1 MSQIRNRRRKK
12 KEKGRY
18 LQITP
23 DAPLVRLRKI
33 FSRSIYASAI
43 RTYVVYDPYT
53 TADIR
58 RKKFCGYESC
68 VVYESKNLIDESGL
82 EMAKRPVSV
91 RVEEHVLDELDARAK
106 SLGKK
111 DRSAHL
117 RDLIIDD
124 LTTADEAQS
133 ASPEII
139 EVRREIRVLRASF
152 QNGIMGLMLMLDRTM
167 TPEQA
172 EKWVEEN
179 L

>member
-33 FSRSIYASAI
+33 FSTSFPASAI

-53 TADIR
+53 IASIR
-58 RKKFCGYESC
+58 RKTFYGNESC
-68 VVYESKNLIDESGL
+68 VVYDSKNLIDESGL

-91 RVEEHVLDELDARAK
+91 RVEQHVFDELEARAK

-124 LTTADEAQS
+124 LVTADKAKS
-133 ASPEII
+133 SNPAIA
-139 EVRREIRVLRASF
+139 EVRQEFRALRNTLATAVV
-152 QNGIMGLMLMLDRTM
+152 GLLTNLGHNITE
-167 TPEQA
+167 EQA
-172 EKWVEEN
+172 EAWVKEH